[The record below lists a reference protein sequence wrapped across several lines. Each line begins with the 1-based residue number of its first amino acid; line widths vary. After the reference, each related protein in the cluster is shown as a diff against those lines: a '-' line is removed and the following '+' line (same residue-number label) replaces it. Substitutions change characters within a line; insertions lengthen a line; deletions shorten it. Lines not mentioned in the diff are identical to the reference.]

1 MPNFCAAPNCT
12 RKSTQSDLAF
22 FRFPRDPERCRIWVE
37 NCRRADLEAK
47 TSDQL
52 NKHYRLCAKHF
63 DPAMVCKTSPYR
75 TVLKDTAIPTIFD
88 LTSHLRNPHTRHRKR
103 IKELT
108 EEDLRKI
115 KERRLASSVEQLA
128 AKKDATT
135 EDSTGAAEDEPQ
147 LSTEGKEFREY
158 LRSLFE
164 VVVML
169 GKQSIPLAAGKASE
183 AEYMSNNFQALLDYR
198 MNAGDE
204 ALKRR
209 FHATAVNTEYVSATQ
224 QNQLLDI
231 CENTVR
237 EEMLMEVRESRFF
250 SLVTG
255 DLVEFADEKHLPLF
269 LHFVNQHNVLRE
281 EFLDFMSFDGDECAL
296 VERLEAQ
303 LTDRWGLSM
312 EDCRGQAHKA
322 TGTSTT
328 KMKAVAVLLME
339 KYPLA
344 LHMPSS
350 QMALNV
356 HLANSLPFPNVQ
368 VVMETL
374 RRIGAFFRTPLT
386 QDELEKAI
394 STHYQKNEE
403 KGSSLKQACASGW
416 TELHNV
422 FDVLLDMLPPLLLCM
437 DSIRDNGDGNFADA
451 VTADAY
457 SLTETLSDFE
467 IVVTV
472 VILKN
477 VLTFTRA
484 FGRNLQGETLDVFF
498 AANSL
503 TAVLHSLNEVNDNVD
518 VYHEFWYEEAVSVA
532 NVMEIPVTVPRLFL
546 RKQRAAD
553 VGEIQIEAYFKE
565 YVTVPVIRGIMQ
577 EVEDMFSETNLKALK
592 CLSLVPAVMGQMK
605 FNTTEE
611 NYADVYRGDLPSPD
625 TLLAELHCWRIKWK
639 HRGKE
644 VRLPTTIHETLQ
656 LPDVKFFPNVNA
668 FLKVLSALPV
678 LKLEDSRSDKASR
691 RLQAHL
697 DGVPVKRWI
706 KSLAMLNVNTHVK
719 HDLDVMVDK
728 YCRLYSE
735 EDPEADS
742 EEVADAEAE
751 AESEE
756 GAKADAE
763 SEDGAKADAE
773 SEEGAK
779 TDAKSEEG
787 AKADAKSEEG
797 AKADAESGEGAK
809 AHAESG
815 EGAKAHAESGEG
827 AKADAESE
835 EGAKAHAESEDGAK
849 AKAAMK

>member
-1 MPNFCAAPNCT
+1 MSSLF
-12 RKSTQSDLAF
+12 
-22 FRFPRDPERCRIWVE
+22 
-37 NCRRADLEAK
+37 
-47 TSDQL
+47 
-52 NKHYRLCAKHF
+52 
-63 DPAMVCKTSPYR
+63 
-75 TVLKDTAIPTIFD
+75 TV
-88 LTSHLRNPHTRHRKR
+88 
-103 IKELT
+103 
-108 EEDLRKI
+108 
-115 KERRLASSVEQLA
+115 ASSIDQIA
-128 AKKDATT
+128 SKKDAA
-135 EDSTGAAEDEPQ
+135 EDSTTTNEDEPQ
-147 LSTEGKEFREY
+147 LSTEEKAFREY

-164 VVVML
+164 AVVML
-169 GKQSIPLAAGKASE
+169 GKQSIPLMPLKASE
-183 AEYMSNNFQALLDYR
+183 TELKPNNFQALLDYR

-204 ALKRR
+204 ALKKR
-209 FHATAVNTEYVSATQ
+209 FEATAVNSEYLSVTQ
-224 QNQLLDI
+224 QSQLLDI

-255 DLVEFADEKHLPLF
+255 DLVEFANENHLPLF
-269 LHFVNQHNVLRE
+269 LRFVNQQNVLRE
-281 EFLDFMSFDGDECAL
+281 EFLDFVPFDGDEPAL

-322 TGTSTT
+322 TGISTT

-344 LHMPSS
+344 LHMPCSH
-350 QMALNV
+350 MALNI

-374 RRIGAFFRTPLT
+374 RRIGAFFQAQST
-386 QDELEKAI
+386 QDELEKAT

-403 KGSSLKQACASGW
+403 KGAALKQACIPGW
-416 TELHNV
+416 TEQHNV

-437 DSIRDNGDGNFADA
+437 DNIRDNEEGKFAASEVADG
-451 VTADAY
+451 Y
-457 SLTETLSDFE
+457 SIAETLADFE
-467 IVVTV
+467 IVVTI

-503 TAVLHSLNEVNDNVD
+503 TAVLHSLNEVNDNID

-532 NVMEIPVTVPRLFL
+532 TMIEIPVKVPRLFL

-553 VGEIQIEAYFKE
+553 VGEIQAEPYFKE
-565 YVTVPVIRGIMQ
+565 YVTMPVIHGIMQ

-611 NYADVYRGDLPSPD
+611 NYADVYRNDLPNPD
-625 TLLAELHCWRIKWK
+625 TLPAELHCWRIKWK

-656 LPDVKFFPNVNA
+656 LPDVKFFPNVNS
-668 FLKVLSALPV
+668 FLKVLSTLPV
-678 LKLEDSRSDKASR
+678 LKLEDSKSDTASG
-691 RLQAHL
+691 RLQAYL
-697 DGVPVKRWI
+697 DSMPPHQWN

-728 YCRLYSE
+728 YCRLYP
-735 EDPEADS
+735 EDDT
-742 EEVADAEAE
+742 EV
-751 AESEE
+751 
-756 GAKADAE
+756 
-763 SEDGAKADAE
+763 DAE
-773 SEEGAK
+773 SEEVA
-779 TDAKSEEG
+779 EEEAG
-787 AKADAKSEEG
+787 
-797 AKADAESGEGAK
+797 
-809 AHAESG
+809 
-815 EGAKAHAESGEG
+815 
-827 AKADAESE
+827 
-835 EGAKAHAESEDGAK
+835 
-849 AKAAMK
+849 MK

>member
-1 MPNFCAAPNCT
+1 MSSLF
-12 RKSTQSDLAF
+12 
-22 FRFPRDPERCRIWVE
+22 
-37 NCRRADLEAK
+37 
-47 TSDQL
+47 
-52 NKHYRLCAKHF
+52 
-63 DPAMVCKTSPYR
+63 
-75 TVLKDTAIPTIFD
+75 TV
-88 LTSHLRNPHTRHRKR
+88 
-103 IKELT
+103 
-108 EEDLRKI
+108 
-115 KERRLASSVEQLA
+115 ASSIDQIA
-128 AKKDATT
+128 SKKDAA
-135 EDSTGAAEDEPQ
+135 EDSTTTNEDEPQ
-147 LSTEGKEFREY
+147 LSTEEKAFREY

-164 VVVML
+164 AVVML
-169 GKQSIPLAAGKASE
+169 GKQSIPLMPLKASE
-183 AEYMSNNFQALLDYR
+183 TELKPNNFQALLDYR

-204 ALKRR
+204 ALKKR
-209 FHATAVNTEYVSATQ
+209 FEATAVNSEYLSVTQ
-224 QNQLLDI
+224 QSQLLDI

-255 DLVEFADEKHLPLF
+255 DLVEFANENHLPLF
-269 LHFVNQHNVLRE
+269 LRFVNQQNVLRE
-281 EFLDFMSFDGDECAL
+281 EFLDFVPFDGDEPAL

-322 TGTSTT
+322 TGISTT

-344 LHMPSS
+344 LHMPCSH
-350 QMALNV
+350 MALNI

-374 RRIGAFFRTPLT
+374 RRIGAFFQAQST

-403 KGSSLKQACASGW
+403 KGAALKQACIPGW
-416 TELHNV
+416 TEQHNV

-437 DSIRDNGDGNFADA
+437 DNIRDNEEGKFAASVVADG
-451 VTADAY
+451 Y
-457 SLTETLSDFE
+457 SIAETLADFE
-467 IVVTV
+467 IVVTI

-503 TAVLHSLNEVNDNVD
+503 TAVLHSLNEVNDNID

-532 NVMEIPVTVPRLFL
+532 TMIEIPVKIPRLFL

-553 VGEIQIEAYFKE
+553 VGEIQAEPYFKE
-565 YVTVPVIRGIMQ
+565 YVTMPVIHGIMQ

-611 NYADVYRGDLPSPD
+611 NYADVYRNDLPNPD
-625 TLLAELHCWRIKWK
+625 TLPAELHCWRIKWK

-656 LPDVKFFPNVNA
+656 LPDVKFFPNVNS
-668 FLKVLSALPV
+668 FLKVLSTLPV
-678 LKLEDSRSDKASR
+678 LKLEDSKSDTASG
-691 RLQAHL
+691 RLQAYL
-697 DGVPVKRWI
+697 DSMPPHQWN

-728 YCRLYSE
+728 YCRLYP
-735 EDPEADS
+735 EDDT
-742 EEVADAEAE
+742 EV
-751 AESEE
+751 
-756 GAKADAE
+756 
-763 SEDGAKADAE
+763 DAE
-773 SEEGAK
+773 SEEVA
-779 TDAKSEEG
+779 EEEAG
-787 AKADAKSEEG
+787 
-797 AKADAESGEGAK
+797 
-809 AHAESG
+809 
-815 EGAKAHAESGEG
+815 
-827 AKADAESE
+827 
-835 EGAKAHAESEDGAK
+835 
-849 AKAAMK
+849 MK

>member
-1 MPNFCAAPNCT
+1 MSSLF
-12 RKSTQSDLAF
+12 
-22 FRFPRDPERCRIWVE
+22 
-37 NCRRADLEAK
+37 
-47 TSDQL
+47 
-52 NKHYRLCAKHF
+52 
-63 DPAMVCKTSPYR
+63 
-75 TVLKDTAIPTIFD
+75 TV
-88 LTSHLRNPHTRHRKR
+88 
-103 IKELT
+103 
-108 EEDLRKI
+108 
-115 KERRLASSVEQLA
+115 ASSIDQIA
-128 AKKDATT
+128 SKKDAAEDGTT
-135 EDSTGAAEDEPQ
+135 TNEDEPQ
-147 LSTEGKEFREY
+147 LSTEEKAFREY

-164 VVVML
+164 AVVML
-169 GKQSIPLAAGKASE
+169 GKQSIPLMPLKASE
-183 AEYMSNNFQALLDYR
+183 TELKPNNFQALLDYR

-204 ALKRR
+204 ALKKR
-209 FHATAVNTEYVSATQ
+209 FEATAVNSEYLSVTQ
-224 QNQLLDI
+224 QSQLLDI

-255 DLVEFADEKHLPLF
+255 DLVEFSNEKHLPLF
-269 LHFVNQHNVLRE
+269 LRFVNQQNVLRE
-281 EFLDFMSFDGDECAL
+281 EFLDFVPFDGDEPAL

-322 TGTSTT
+322 TGISTT
-328 KMKAVAVLLME
+328 KMKAVAILLME

-344 LHMPSS
+344 LHMPCSH
-350 QMALNV
+350 MALNI

-374 RRIGAFFRTPLT
+374 RRIGAFFQAQST

-403 KGSSLKQACASGW
+403 KGAALKQACIPGW
-416 TELHNV
+416 TEQHNV

-437 DSIRDNGDGNFADA
+437 DNIRDNEEGKFAASVVADG
-451 VTADAY
+451 Y
-457 SLTETLSDFE
+457 SIAETLADFE
-467 IVVTV
+467 IVVTI

-503 TAVLHSLNEVNDNVD
+503 TAVLHSLNEVNDNID

-532 NVMEIPVTVPRLFL
+532 TMIEIPVKVPRLFL

-553 VGEIQIEAYFKE
+553 VGEIQAEPYFKE
-565 YVTVPVIRGIMQ
+565 YVTMPVIHGIMQ

-611 NYADVYRGDLPSPD
+611 NYADVYRNDLPNPD
-625 TLLAELHCWRIKWK
+625 TLPAELHCWRIKWK

-656 LPDVKFFPNVNA
+656 LPDVKFFPNVNS
-668 FLKVLSALPV
+668 FLKVLSTLPV
-678 LKLEDSRSDKASR
+678 LKLEDSKSDTASG
-691 RLQAHL
+691 RLQAYL
-697 DGVPVKRWI
+697 DSMPPHQWN

-728 YCRLYSE
+728 YCRLYP
-735 EDPEADS
+735 EDDT
-742 EEVADAEAE
+742 EV
-751 AESEE
+751 
-756 GAKADAE
+756 
-763 SEDGAKADAE
+763 DAE
-773 SEEGAK
+773 SEEVA
-779 TDAKSEEG
+779 EEEAG
-787 AKADAKSEEG
+787 
-797 AKADAESGEGAK
+797 
-809 AHAESG
+809 
-815 EGAKAHAESGEG
+815 
-827 AKADAESE
+827 
-835 EGAKAHAESEDGAK
+835 
-849 AKAAMK
+849 MK

>member
-1 MPNFCAAPNCT
+1 MSSLF
-12 RKSTQSDLAF
+12 
-22 FRFPRDPERCRIWVE
+22 
-37 NCRRADLEAK
+37 
-47 TSDQL
+47 
-52 NKHYRLCAKHF
+52 
-63 DPAMVCKTSPYR
+63 
-75 TVLKDTAIPTIFD
+75 TV
-88 LTSHLRNPHTRHRKR
+88 
-103 IKELT
+103 
-108 EEDLRKI
+108 
-115 KERRLASSVEQLA
+115 ASSIDQIA
-128 AKKDATT
+128 SKKDAAEDGTT
-135 EDSTGAAEDEPQ
+135 TNEDEPQ
-147 LSTEGKEFREY
+147 LSTEEKAFREY

-164 VVVML
+164 AVVML
-169 GKQSIPLAAGKASE
+169 GKQSIPLMPLKASE
-183 AEYMSNNFQALLDYR
+183 TELKPNNFQALLDYR

-204 ALKRR
+204 ALKKR
-209 FHATAVNTEYVSATQ
+209 FEATAVNSEYLSVTQ
-224 QNQLLDI
+224 QSQLLDI

-255 DLVEFADEKHLPLF
+255 DLVEFANEKHLPLF
-269 LHFVNQHNVLRE
+269 LRFVNQQNVLRE
-281 EFLDFMSFDGDECAL
+281 EFLDFVPFDGDEPAL

-322 TGTSTT
+322 TGISTT
-328 KMKAVAVLLME
+328 KMKAVAILLME

-344 LHMPSS
+344 LHMPCSH
-350 QMALNV
+350 MALNI

-374 RRIGAFFRTPLT
+374 RRIGAFFQAQST

-403 KGSSLKQACASGW
+403 KGAALKQACIPGW
-416 TELHNV
+416 TEQHNV

-437 DSIRDNGDGNFADA
+437 DNIRDNEEGKFAASVVADG
-451 VTADAY
+451 Y
-457 SLTETLSDFE
+457 SIAETLADFE
-467 IVVTV
+467 IVDTI

-503 TAVLHSLNEVNDNVD
+503 TAVLHSLNEVNDNID

-532 NVMEIPVTVPRLFL
+532 TMIEIPVKVPRLFL

-553 VGEIQIEAYFKE
+553 VGEIQAEPYFKE
-565 YVTVPVIRGIMQ
+565 YVTMPVIHGIMQ

-611 NYADVYRGDLPSPD
+611 NYADVYRNDLPNPD
-625 TLLAELHCWRIKWK
+625 TLPAELHCWRIKWK

-656 LPDVKFFPNVNA
+656 LPDVKFFPNVNS
-668 FLKVLSALPV
+668 FLKVLSTLPV
-678 LKLEDSRSDKASR
+678 LKLEDSKSDTASG
-691 RLQAHL
+691 RLQAYL
-697 DGVPVKRWI
+697 DSMPPHQWN

-728 YCRLYSE
+728 YCRLYP
-735 EDPEADS
+735 EDDT
-742 EEVADAEAE
+742 EV
-751 AESEE
+751 
-756 GAKADAE
+756 
-763 SEDGAKADAE
+763 DAE
-773 SEEGAK
+773 SEEVA
-779 TDAKSEEG
+779 EEEAG
-787 AKADAKSEEG
+787 
-797 AKADAESGEGAK
+797 
-809 AHAESG
+809 
-815 EGAKAHAESGEG
+815 
-827 AKADAESE
+827 
-835 EGAKAHAESEDGAK
+835 
-849 AKAAMK
+849 MK

>member
-88 LTSHLRNPHTRHRKR
+88 LTSHLKNPHTRHRKR

-108 EEDLRKI
+108 EEDIRKI
-115 KERRLASSVEQLA
+115 KERRLASSIEQLVS
-128 AKKDATT
+128 KKDTAV
-135 EDSTGAAEDEPQ
+135 EDSTSTNEDEPQ
-147 LSTEGKEFREY
+147 LSTEEKEFREY

-164 VVVML
+164 VMVML
-169 GKQSIPLAAGKASE
+169 GKQSIPLEANKASE
-183 AEYMSNNFQALLDYR
+183 AEHKSNNFQALLDYR
-198 MNAGDE
+198 MNSGDE
-204 ALKRR
+204 ALKKR
-209 FHATAVNTEYVSATQ
+209 FEATALNTEYLSAAQ
-224 QNQLLDI
+224 QSQLLDV

-255 DLVEFADEKHLPLF
+255 DLVEFAGEKHLPLF
-269 LHFVNQHNVLRE
+269 LRFVNQQNVLRE
-281 EFLDFMSFDGDECAL
+281 EFLDFVPFDGDESAL

-312 EDCRGQAHKA
+312 EECRGQAHKA

-344 LHMPSS
+344 LHMPCSH
-350 QMALNV
+350 MALNI
-356 HLANSLPFPNVQ
+356 HLANSLPFPSVQ

-374 RRIGAFFRTPLT
+374 RRIGAFFSTPFT
-386 QDELEKAI
+386 QDELERAI

-403 KGSSLKQACASGW
+403 KGSALKQTCGPGW
-416 TELHNV
+416 TEQHNV
-422 FDVLLDMLPPLLLCM
+422 FDVLLDLLPPLLLCM
-437 DSIRDNGDGNFADA
+437 DTIRDNVDGTFADA
-451 VTADAY
+451 VVTDAY
-457 SLTETLSDFE
+457 SIAEILADFE
-467 IVVTV
+467 IVVTI

-484 FGRNLQGETLDVFF
+484 FGRNLNGETLDVFF

-503 TAVLHSLNEVNDNVD
+503 TAVLHSLNEVSDNIE

-532 NVMEIPVTVPRLFL
+532 TVAEIPVTIPRLFL

-553 VGEIQIEAYFKE
+553 VVEIQAEVYFKE

-611 NYADVYRGDLPSPD
+611 NYAEVYRNDLPNPD
-625 TLLAELHCWRIKWK
+625 TLPAELHCWRIKWK

-656 LPDVKFFPNVNA
+656 LPDVKFFPNVNS
-668 FLKVLSALPV
+668 FLKVLSTLPV
-678 LKLEDSRSDKASR
+678 LKLEDNKTDMASD
-691 RLQAHL
+691 RLQVYL
-697 DGVPVKRWI
+697 NSVPVNQWN
-706 KSLAMLNVNTHVK
+706 KSLIMLNVNTHVK

-728 YCRLYSE
+728 YCRLYPE
-735 EDPEADS
+735 DDPEAEGEC
-742 EEVADAEAE
+742 EEAAEEDAT
-751 AESEE
+751 
-756 GAKADAE
+756 K
-763 SEDGAKADAE
+763 
-773 SEEGAK
+773 
-779 TDAKSEEG
+779 
-787 AKADAKSEEG
+787 
-797 AKADAESGEGAK
+797 
-809 AHAESG
+809 
-815 EGAKAHAESGEG
+815 
-827 AKADAESE
+827 
-835 EGAKAHAESEDGAK
+835 
-849 AKAAMK
+849 

>member
-108 EEDLRKI
+108 EEDIRKM
-115 KERRLASSVEQLA
+115 KERRLASSIEQLA
-128 AKKDATT
+128 SKKDAAA
-135 EDSTGAAEDEPQ
+135 EDSTSANDNEPQ
-147 LSTEGKEFREY
+147 LSTEEKEFREY

-169 GKQSIPLAAGKASE
+169 GKQSIPLVAGKASE
-183 AEYMSNNFQALLDYR
+183 AEHVSSNFQALLDYR

-204 ALKRR
+204 ALKKR
-209 FHATAVNTEYVSATQ
+209 FRATAVNTEYLSATQ
-224 QNQLLDI
+224 QSQLLDV

-255 DLVEFADEKHLPLF
+255 DLVEFANEKHLPLF
-269 LHFVNQHNVLRE
+269 LRFVNQHNVLRE
-281 EFLDFMSFDGDECAL
+281 EFLDFMSFDGDESAL
-296 VERLEAQ
+296 AERLEAQ

-312 EDCRGQAHKA
+312 EDCRGQGHKA

-344 LHMPSS
+344 LHMPCSH
-350 QMALNV
+350 MALNI
-356 HLANSLPFPNVQ
+356 HLASSLPFPNVQ

-374 RRIGAFFRTPLT
+374 RRIGAFFRTPFT

-394 STHYQKNEE
+394 ATHYQKNEE
-403 KGSSLKQACASGW
+403 KAATLKQACGPGW
-416 TELHNV
+416 TEQHNV

-437 DSIRDNGDGNFADA
+437 DNVRDNDDGKFTDA
-451 VTADAY
+451 VTTDAY
-457 SLTETLSDFE
+457 AVTETLSDFE
-467 IVVTV
+467 IIVTI

-503 TAVLHSLNEVNDNVD
+503 TAVLHSLNEVNDNID
-518 VYHEFWYEEAVSVA
+518 VYHEFWYEEAVSLA
-532 NVMEIPVTVPRLFL
+532 NVMEIPVKVPRLFL

-553 VGEIQIEAYFKE
+553 VGEIQAEAYFKE
-565 YVTVPVIRGIMQ
+565 YVTVAVITGIMQ

-611 NYADVYRGDLPSPD
+611 NYADVYRNDLPNPE
-625 TLLAELHCWRIKWK
+625 TLPAELHCWRIKWK

-656 LPDVKFFPNVNA
+656 LPDVKFFPNVNS

-678 LKLEDSRSDKASR
+678 LKLEDNKSDTASE
-691 RLQAHL
+691 RLQAYL
-697 DGVPVKRWI
+697 DSMPAKQWN
-706 KSLAMLNVNTHVK
+706 KSLAMLNINTHVK

-728 YCRLYSE
+728 YCRLYPE
-735 EDPEADS
+735 DDPE
-742 EEVADAEAE
+742 AEAE
-751 AESEE
+751 AEAEAEE
-756 GAKADAE
+756 IAEAEEVAK
-763 SEDGAKADAE
+763 EDVVK
-773 SEEGAK
+773 K
-779 TDAKSEEG
+779 
-787 AKADAKSEEG
+787 
-797 AKADAESGEGAK
+797 
-809 AHAESG
+809 
-815 EGAKAHAESGEG
+815 
-827 AKADAESE
+827 
-835 EGAKAHAESEDGAK
+835 
-849 AKAAMK
+849 

>member
-47 TSDQL
+47 TADQL

-75 TVLKDTAIPTIFD
+75 TVLKDTAIPTVFD
-88 LTSHLRNPHTRHRKR
+88 LTSHLKNPHTRHRKR

-115 KERRLASSVEQLA
+115 KERRLASSIDQLVS
-128 AKKDATT
+128 KKDAAAV
-135 EDSTGAAEDEPQ
+135 DGASTNEDEPQ
-147 LSTEGKEFREY
+147 LSTEEREFREY

-164 VVVML
+164 VVVLL
-169 GKQSIPLAAGKASE
+169 GKQSLSLVADEESKAGHV
-183 AEYMSNNFQALLDYR
+183 SNNFQALLDYR

-204 ALKRR
+204 ALRKR
-209 FHATAVNTEYVSATQ
+209 FEATAVNTEYLSAMQRT
-224 QNQLLDI
+224 QLLDV

-255 DLVEFADEKHLPLF
+255 DLVEFGNEKHLPLF
-269 LHFVNQHNVLRE
+269 LRFVNQQNVLRE
-281 EFLDFMSFDGDECAL
+281 EFLDFMSFDGDEAAL

-344 LHMPSS
+344 LHMSCS
-350 QMALNV
+350 HIALNV
-356 HLANSLPFPNVQ
+356 HLTNNLPFPNVQ

-374 RRIGAFFRTPLT
+374 RRIGAFFSVPFT
-386 QDELEKAI
+386 QNELEKAI
-394 STHYQKNEE
+394 CTQYPKNEE
-403 KGSSLKQACASGW
+403 KVTALKQACVSGW
-416 TELHNV
+416 TEQHNV
-422 FDVLLDMLPPLLLCM
+422 FDVLLDLLPPLLLCM
-437 DSIRDNGDGNFADA
+437 DTIRENGEGKFANSA
-451 VTADAY
+451 AADAY
-457 SLTETLSDFE
+457 SISETLADFE
-467 IVVTV
+467 IIVTI

-503 TAVLHSLNEVNDNVD
+503 TAVLHSLNEVNDNID
-518 VYHEFWYEEAVSVA
+518 VYHEFWFEEAVSVA

-553 VGEIQIEAYFKE
+553 VSEIQVEGYYKE
-565 YVTVPVIRGIMQ
+565 YVTVPVIHGVMQ

-611 NYADVYRGDLPSPD
+611 NYAEVYRNDLPNPD
-625 TLLAELHCWRIKWK
+625 TLPAELHCWRIKWK

-656 LPDVKFFPNVNA
+656 LPDVKFFPNVNS
-668 FLKVLSALPV
+668 FLKVLSTLPV
-678 LKLEDSRSDKASR
+678 LKLEDNKSDTASK
-691 RLQAHL
+691 RLQTYL
-697 DGVPVKRWI
+697 SNVPSKQWN
-706 KSLAMLNVNTHVK
+706 KSLSMLNINTHVK

-728 YCRLYSE
+728 YCRLYPE
-735 EDPEADS
+735 DDPEA
-742 EEVADAEAE
+742 EAEAEAEGEAEAEAEAE

-756 GAKADAE
+756 KAD
-763 SEDGAKADAE
+763 EDVE
-773 SEEGAK
+773 
-779 TDAKSEEG
+779 
-787 AKADAKSEEG
+787 
-797 AKADAESGEGAK
+797 
-809 AHAESG
+809 
-815 EGAKAHAESGEG
+815 
-827 AKADAESE
+827 
-835 EGAKAHAESEDGAK
+835 
-849 AKAAMK
+849 MK

>member
-1 MPNFCAAPNCT
+1 MSSLF
-12 RKSTQSDLAF
+12 
-22 FRFPRDPERCRIWVE
+22 
-37 NCRRADLEAK
+37 
-47 TSDQL
+47 
-52 NKHYRLCAKHF
+52 
-63 DPAMVCKTSPYR
+63 
-75 TVLKDTAIPTIFD
+75 TV
-88 LTSHLRNPHTRHRKR
+88 
-103 IKELT
+103 
-108 EEDLRKI
+108 
-115 KERRLASSVEQLA
+115 ASSIDQIA
-128 AKKDATT
+128 SKKDAA
-135 EDSTGAAEDEPQ
+135 EDSTTTNEDEPQ
-147 LSTEGKEFREY
+147 LSTEEKAFREY

-164 VVVML
+164 AVVML
-169 GKQSIPLAAGKASE
+169 GKQSIPLVPLKASE
-183 AEYMSNNFQALLDYR
+183 TELKPNNFQALLDYR

-204 ALKRR
+204 ALKKR
-209 FHATAVNTEYVSATQ
+209 FEATAVNSEYLSVTQ
-224 QNQLLDI
+224 QSQLLDI

-255 DLVEFADEKHLPLF
+255 DLVEFANEKHLPLF
-269 LHFVNQHNVLRE
+269 LRFVNQQNVLRE
-281 EFLDFMSFDGDECAL
+281 EFLDFVPFDGDEPAL

-322 TGTSTT
+322 TGISTT
-328 KMKAVAVLLME
+328 KMKAVAILLME

-344 LHMPSS
+344 LHMPCSH
-350 QMALNV
+350 MALNI

-374 RRIGAFFRTPLT
+374 RRIGAFFQAQST

-403 KGSSLKQACASGW
+403 KGAALKQACIPGW
-416 TELHNV
+416 TEQHNV

-437 DSIRDNGDGNFADA
+437 DNIRDNEEGKFAASVVADG
-451 VTADAY
+451 Y
-457 SLTETLSDFE
+457 SIAETLADFE
-467 IVVTV
+467 IVVTI

-503 TAVLHSLNEVNDNVD
+503 TAVLHSLNEVNDNID

-532 NVMEIPVTVPRLFL
+532 TMIEIPVKVPRLFL

-553 VGEIQIEAYFKE
+553 VGEIQAEPYFKE
-565 YVTVPVIRGIMQ
+565 YVTMPVIHGIMQ

-611 NYADVYRGDLPSPD
+611 NYADVYRNDLPNPD
-625 TLLAELHCWRIKWK
+625 TLPAELHCWRIKWK

-656 LPDVKFFPNVNA
+656 LPDVKFFPNVNS
-668 FLKVLSALPV
+668 FLKVLSTLPV
-678 LKLEDSRSDKASR
+678 LKLEDSKSDTASG
-691 RLQAHL
+691 RLQAYL
-697 DGVPVKRWI
+697 DSMPPHQWN

-728 YCRLYSE
+728 YCRLYP
-735 EDPEADS
+735 EDDT
-742 EEVADAEAE
+742 EV
-751 AESEE
+751 
-756 GAKADAE
+756 
-763 SEDGAKADAE
+763 DAE
-773 SEEGAK
+773 SEEVA
-779 TDAKSEEG
+779 EEEAG
-787 AKADAKSEEG
+787 
-797 AKADAESGEGAK
+797 
-809 AHAESG
+809 
-815 EGAKAHAESGEG
+815 
-827 AKADAESE
+827 
-835 EGAKAHAESEDGAK
+835 
-849 AKAAMK
+849 MK

>member
-1 MPNFCAAPNCT
+1 MSSLF
-12 RKSTQSDLAF
+12 
-22 FRFPRDPERCRIWVE
+22 
-37 NCRRADLEAK
+37 
-47 TSDQL
+47 
-52 NKHYRLCAKHF
+52 
-63 DPAMVCKTSPYR
+63 
-75 TVLKDTAIPTIFD
+75 TV
-88 LTSHLRNPHTRHRKR
+88 
-103 IKELT
+103 
-108 EEDLRKI
+108 
-115 KERRLASSVEQLA
+115 ASSIDQIA
-128 AKKDATT
+128 SKKDAA
-135 EDSTGAAEDEPQ
+135 EDSTTTNEDEPQ
-147 LSTEGKEFREY
+147 LSTEEKAFREY

-164 VVVML
+164 AVVML
-169 GKQSIPLAAGKASE
+169 GKQSIPLMPLKASE
-183 AEYMSNNFQALLDYR
+183 TELKPNNFQALLDYR

-204 ALKRR
+204 ALKKR
-209 FHATAVNTEYVSATQ
+209 FEATAVNSEYLSVTQ
-224 QNQLLDI
+224 QSQLLDI

-255 DLVEFADEKHLPLF
+255 DLVEFANEKHLPLF
-269 LHFVNQHNVLRE
+269 LRFVNQQNVLRE
-281 EFLDFMSFDGDECAL
+281 EFLDFVPFDGDEPAL

-322 TGTSTT
+322 TGISTT
-328 KMKAVAVLLME
+328 KMKAVAILLME

-344 LHMPSS
+344 LHMSCS
-350 QMALNV
+350 HMALNI

-374 RRIGAFFRTPLT
+374 RRIGAFFQAQST

-403 KGSSLKQACASGW
+403 KGAALKQACIPGW
-416 TELHNV
+416 IEQHNV

-437 DSIRDNGDGNFADA
+437 DNIRDNEEGKFAASVVADG
-451 VTADAY
+451 Y
-457 SLTETLSDFE
+457 SIAETLADFE
-467 IVVTV
+467 IVVTI

-503 TAVLHSLNEVNDNVD
+503 TAVLHSLNEVNDNID

-532 NVMEIPVTVPRLFL
+532 TMIEIPVKVPRLFL

-553 VGEIQIEAYFKE
+553 VGEIQAEPYFKE
-565 YVTVPVIRGIMQ
+565 YVTMPVIHGIMQ

-611 NYADVYRGDLPSPD
+611 NYADVYRNDLPNPD
-625 TLLAELHCWRIKWK
+625 TLPAELHCWRIKWK

-656 LPDVKFFPNVNA
+656 LPDVKFFPNVNS
-668 FLKVLSALPV
+668 FLKVLSTLPV
-678 LKLEDSRSDKASR
+678 LKLEDSKSDTASG
-691 RLQAHL
+691 RLQAYL
-697 DGVPVKRWI
+697 DSMPPHQWN

-728 YCRLYSE
+728 YCRLYP
-735 EDPEADS
+735 EDDT
-742 EEVADAEAE
+742 EV
-751 AESEE
+751 
-756 GAKADAE
+756 
-763 SEDGAKADAE
+763 DAE
-773 SEEGAK
+773 SEEVA
-779 TDAKSEEG
+779 EEEAG
-787 AKADAKSEEG
+787 
-797 AKADAESGEGAK
+797 
-809 AHAESG
+809 
-815 EGAKAHAESGEG
+815 
-827 AKADAESE
+827 
-835 EGAKAHAESEDGAK
+835 
-849 AKAAMK
+849 MK

>member
-88 LTSHLRNPHTRHRKR
+88 LTSHLRNPHTRHRKQ

-108 EEDLRKI
+108 EEDIKKM
-115 KERRLASSVEQLA
+115 KERRLASSIEQLNSVKDEA
-128 AKKDATT
+128 ADG
-135 EDSTGAAEDEPQ
+135 STNTNENEPQ
-147 LSTEGKEFREY
+147 LSTEERAFREY

-164 VVVML
+164 VSVLL
-169 GKQSIPLAAGKASE
+169 GKQSIPLAADRAPE
-183 AEYMSNNFQALLDYR
+183 PEQMSNNFQALLNYR

-204 ALKRR
+204 ALKKR
-209 FHATAVNTEYVSATQ
+209 FEATAVNTEYLSATQ
-224 QNQLLDI
+224 QSQLLDV

-255 DLVEFADEKHLPLF
+255 DLVDFANEKHLPLF
-269 LHFVNQHNVLRE
+269 LRFVNQQNILRE
-281 EFLDFMSFDGDECAL
+281 EFVDFMPFDGDESAL

-344 LHMPSS
+344 LHMPCSH
-350 QMALNV
+350 MALNI
-356 HLANSLPFPNVQ
+356 HLANNLPFPNVQ

-374 RRIGAFFRTPLT
+374 RRIGAFFRIPFT

-403 KGSSLKQACASGW
+403 KGTALKQACGPGW
-416 TELHNV
+416 TEQHNV
-422 FDVLLDMLPPLLLCM
+422 FDVLLDLLPTLLLCM
-437 DSIRDNGDGNFADA
+437 DSIRDNVDGRFADA
-451 VTADAY
+451 TAADAY
-457 SLTETLSDFE
+457 SISESLADFE
-467 IVVTV
+467 IIVTI

-503 TAVLHSLNEVNDNVD
+503 TAVLHSLNEVNDNID
-518 VYHEFWYEEAVSVA
+518 VYHEFWYEEAVSLA
-532 NVMEIPVTVPRLFL
+532 SVMEIPLKIPRLFL

-553 VGEIQIEAYFKE
+553 VGEIQAEAYFKE
-565 YVTVPVIRGIMQ
+565 YVTVPCIHGIMQ

-611 NYADVYRGDLPSPD
+611 NYADVYRNDLPNPD
-625 TLLAELHCWRIKWK
+625 TLPAELHCWRIKWK

-656 LPDVKFFPNVNA
+656 LPDVKFFPNVNS
-668 FLKVLSALPV
+668 FLKVLSTLPV
-678 LKLEDSRSDKASR
+678 LKLEDNKSETASA
-691 RLQAHL
+691 RLQDYFDSMPA
-697 DGVPVKRWI
+697 KQWN

-728 YCRLYSE
+728 YCRLYP
-735 EDPEADS
+735 EDDP
-742 EEVADAEAE
+742 EAE
-751 AESEE
+751 AESE
-756 GAKADAE
+756 GAAE
-763 SEDGAKADAE
+763 EDV
-773 SEEGAK
+773 
-779 TDAKSEEG
+779 
-787 AKADAKSEEG
+787 
-797 AKADAESGEGAK
+797 
-809 AHAESG
+809 
-815 EGAKAHAESGEG
+815 
-827 AKADAESE
+827 
-835 EGAKAHAESEDGAK
+835 
-849 AKAAMK
+849 MK

>member
-103 IKELT
+103 IKEL
-108 EEDLRKI
+108 LG
-115 KERRLASSVEQLA
+115 S
-128 AKKDATT
+128 KKDAVEDSTSTT
-135 EDSTGAAEDEPQ
+135 EDEPL
-147 LSTEGKEFREY
+147 LSTEEKDLREY

-169 GKQSIPLAAGKASE
+169 GKQSIPLVVGRASE
-183 AEYMSNNFQALLDYR
+183 AENMSNNFQALLDYR

-204 ALKRR
+204 ALKKK
-209 FHATAVNTEYVSATQ
+209 FQATAVNTEYVSATQ

-255 DLVEFADEKHLPLF
+255 DLVEFANETHLPLF

-281 EFLDFMSFDGDECAL
+281 EFLDFMSFDGDESAL

-322 TGTSTT
+322 TGTYTT

-344 LHMPSS
+344 LHMPCSHL
-350 QMALNV
+350 ALNV

-374 RRIGAFFRTPLT
+374 RRIGAFFRTPFT

-403 KGSSLKQACASGW
+403 KAATLKLACGSGW
-416 TELHNV
+416 TQQHSV
-422 FDVLLDMLPPLLLCM
+422 FDVLLDMLPPLLMCM
-437 DSIRDNGDGNFADA
+437 DNIRDNDDGKFADA
-451 VTADAY
+451 VAANAY
-457 SLTETLSDFE
+457 SVTETLSDFE
-467 IVVTV
+467 VVVTV

-484 FGRNLQGETLDVFF
+484 FGKNLQGETLDVFF

-503 TAVLHSLNEVNDNVD
+503 TAVLHSLNEVNDNID
-518 VYHEFWYEEAVSVA
+518 VYHEFWYEEAVTVA

-553 VGEIQIEAYFKE
+553 VGEIQAEAYFKE
-565 YVTVPVIRGIMQ
+565 YVTVPVIHGIMQ

-611 NYADVYRGDLPSPD
+611 NYADVYRNDLPSPD

-656 LPDVKFFPNVNA
+656 LPDVKFFPNVDS

-678 LKLEDSRSDKASR
+678 LKLEDNKSEKASD
-691 RLQAHL
+691 RLQAYL
-697 DGVPVKRWI
+697 DGVPATQWNR
-706 KSLAMLNVNTHVK
+706 SLAMLNINTHVK

-728 YCRLYSE
+728 YCRLYP
-735 EDPEADS
+735 EDDPDAEADA
-742 EEVADAEAE
+742 EAVAQAEADAEAVAEPVAEPEAEAE
-751 AESEE
+751 AEPMAEE
-756 GAKADAE
+756 EAEPMAEEEAEPMAEAEAEVEAEAAAEPMAEEEDA
-763 SEDGAKADAE
+763 AT
-773 SEEGAK
+773 K
-779 TDAKSEEG
+779 TI
-787 AKADAKSEEG
+787 
-797 AKADAESGEGAK
+797 
-809 AHAESG
+809 
-815 EGAKAHAESGEG
+815 
-827 AKADAESE
+827 
-835 EGAKAHAESEDGAK
+835 
-849 AKAAMK
+849 

>member
-88 LTSHLRNPHTRHRKR
+88 LTSHLKNPHTRHRKR

-108 EEDLRKI
+108 EEDIRKI
-115 KERRLASSVEQLA
+115 KERRLASSIDQIA
-128 AKKDATT
+128 SKKDAA
-135 EDSTGAAEDEPQ
+135 EDSTTTNEDEPQ
-147 LSTEGKEFREY
+147 LSTEEKAFREY

-164 VVVML
+164 AVVML
-169 GKQSIPLAAGKASE
+169 GKQSIPLMPLKASE
-183 AEYMSNNFQALLDYR
+183 TELKPNNFQALLDYR

-204 ALKRR
+204 ALKKR
-209 FHATAVNTEYVSATQ
+209 FEATAVNSEYLSVTQ
-224 QNQLLDI
+224 QSQLLDV

-255 DLVEFADEKHLPLF
+255 DLVDFANEKHLPLF
-269 LHFVNQHNVLRE
+269 LRFVNQQNVLRE
-281 EFLDFMSFDGDECAL
+281 EFLDFVPFDGDEPAL

-322 TGTSTT
+322 TGISTT

-344 LHMPSS
+344 LHMPCSH
-350 QMALNV
+350 MALNI

-374 RRIGAFFRTPLT
+374 RRIGAFFQAHST

-403 KGSSLKQACASGW
+403 KGAALKQACIPGW
-416 TELHNV
+416 TEQHNV

-437 DSIRDNGDGNFADA
+437 DNIRDNEEGKFAASLVA
-451 VTADAY
+451 VGY
-457 SLTETLSDFE
+457 SIAETLADFE
-467 IVVTV
+467 IVVTI

-503 TAVLHSLNEVNDNVD
+503 TAVLHSLNEVNDNID

-532 NVMEIPVTVPRLFL
+532 TMIEIPVKVPRLFL

-553 VGEIQIEAYFKE
+553 VGEIQAEPYFKE
-565 YVTVPVIRGIMQ
+565 YVTMPVIHGIMQ

-611 NYADVYRGDLPSPD
+611 NYADVYRNDLPNPD
-625 TLLAELHCWRIKWK
+625 TLPAELHCWRIKWK

-656 LPDVKFFPNVNA
+656 LPDVKFFPNVNS
-668 FLKVLSALPV
+668 FLKVLSTLPV
-678 LKLEDSRSDKASR
+678 LKLEDSKSDTASG
-691 RLQAHL
+691 RLQAYL
-697 DGVPVKRWI
+697 DSMPPQQWN

-728 YCRLYSE
+728 YCRLYP
-735 EDPEADS
+735 EDDT
-742 EEVADAEAE
+742 EV
-751 AESEE
+751 
-756 GAKADAE
+756 
-763 SEDGAKADAE
+763 DAE
-773 SEEGAK
+773 SEEVA
-779 TDAKSEEG
+779 EEEAG
-787 AKADAKSEEG
+787 
-797 AKADAESGEGAK
+797 
-809 AHAESG
+809 
-815 EGAKAHAESGEG
+815 
-827 AKADAESE
+827 
-835 EGAKAHAESEDGAK
+835 
-849 AKAAMK
+849 MK

>member
-88 LTSHLRNPHTRHRKR
+88 LTSHLNNPHTRHRKQ

-108 EEDLRKI
+108 EEDIRKI
-115 KERRLASSVEQLA
+115 KERRLASSVEQLNS
-128 AKKDATT
+128 KKDAT
-135 EDSTGAAEDEPQ
+135 AEDGTSTNENEPQ
-147 LSTEGKEFREY
+147 LSTEEKAFREP

-164 VVVML
+164 ILVMVA
-169 GKQSIPLAAGKASE
+169 KQSIPLVTEQASE
-183 AEYMSNNFQALLDYR
+183 SDGLSNNFQALIDFR

-204 ALKRR
+204 ALKKR
-209 FHATAVNTEYVSATQ
+209 FKTTAVNAEYLSATQ
-224 QNQLLDI
+224 LSQLLDV

-250 SLVTG
+250 SLVTD
-255 DLVEFADEKHLPLF
+255 DLVEFAQEKYLPLF
-269 LHFVNQHNVLRE
+269 LRFVNQQNALRE
-281 EFLDFMSFDGDECAL
+281 EFLDFVSFDGDECAL
-296 VERLEAQ
+296 AERLEAQ

-328 KMKAVAVLLME
+328 KMKAVAMLLME

-344 LHMPSS
+344 LHMPYSH
-350 QMALNV
+350 MALNI

-374 RRIGAFFRTPLT
+374 RRIEAFFRTQFT
-386 QDELEKAI
+386 QDELRKAI
-394 STHYQKNEE
+394 STHYQKNEDRGNVLLE
-403 KGSSLKQACASGW
+403 ACGSGW
-416 TELHNV
+416 TKQHNV
-422 FDVLLDMLPPLLLCM
+422 FDVLLDILPPLLLCM
-437 DSIRDNGDGNFADA
+437 DNIWDNDEGKFSDAAREDASSI
-451 VTADAY
+451 
-457 SLTETLSDFE
+457 SETLVEFE
-467 IVVTV
+467 IIVTI

-477 VLTFTRA
+477 VLTFSRA

-503 TAVLHSLNEVNDNVD
+503 TAVLHSLNEVNDNID
-518 VYHEFWYEEAVSVA
+518 VYHEFWYEEAMSVA
-532 NVMEIPVTVPRLFL
+532 NVMEIPVKIPRVFL
-546 RKQRAAD
+546 RKQHAANMGD
-553 VGEIQIEAYFKE
+553 IQPESYFKE
-565 YVTVPVIRGIMQ
+565 YVTVPVINGIMQ
-577 EVEDMFSETNLKALK
+577 EVEEMFSETNLKALK

-611 NYADVYRGDLPSPD
+611 NYADAYRNDLPNPD
-625 TLLAELHCWRIKWK
+625 TLPAELHCWRIKWK

-656 LPDVKFFPNVNA
+656 LPDVKFFPNVNT
-668 FLKVLSALPV
+668 FLKVLSTLPV
-678 LKLEDSRSDKASR
+678 LKLEDSKSDTSSKQ
-691 RLQAHL
+691 LQAYL
-697 DGVPVKRWI
+697 DSMPMKQWN
-706 KSLAMLNVNTHVK
+706 KSLVILNINSHVK

-728 YCRLYSE
+728 YCRLYP
-735 EDPEADS
+735 EDDP
-742 EEVADAEAE
+742 EAE

-756 GAKADAE
+756 VAE
-763 SEDGAKADAE
+763 EDV
-773 SEEGAK
+773 
-779 TDAKSEEG
+779 
-787 AKADAKSEEG
+787 
-797 AKADAESGEGAK
+797 
-809 AHAESG
+809 
-815 EGAKAHAESGEG
+815 
-827 AKADAESE
+827 
-835 EGAKAHAESEDGAK
+835 
-849 AKAAMK
+849 MK

>member
-1 MPNFCAAPNCT
+1 METEEKN
-12 RKSTQSDLAF
+12 
-22 FRFPRDPERCRIWVE
+22 ECRIWVE

-88 LTSHLRNPHTRHRKR
+88 LTSHLKNPHTRHRKR

-108 EEDLRKI
+108 EEDIRKI
-115 KERRLASSVEQLA
+115 KERRLASSIDQIA
-128 AKKDATT
+128 SKKDAA
-135 EDSTGAAEDEPQ
+135 EDSTTTNEDEPQ
-147 LSTEGKEFREY
+147 LSTEEKAFREY

-164 VVVML
+164 AVVML
-169 GKQSIPLAAGKASE
+169 GKQSIPLMPLKASE
-183 AEYMSNNFQALLDYR
+183 TELKPNNFQALLDYR

-204 ALKRR
+204 ALKKR
-209 FHATAVNTEYVSATQ
+209 FEATAVNSEYLSVTQ
-224 QNQLLDI
+224 QSQLLDI

-255 DLVEFADEKHLPLF
+255 DLVEFANEKHLPLF
-269 LHFVNQHNVLRE
+269 LRFVNQQNVLRE
-281 EFLDFMSFDGDECAL
+281 EFLDFVPFDGDEPAL

-322 TGTSTT
+322 TGISTT
-328 KMKAVAVLLME
+328 KMKAVAILLME

-344 LHMPSS
+344 LHMPCSH
-350 QMALNV
+350 MALNI

-374 RRIGAFFRTPLT
+374 RRIGAFFQAQST

-403 KGSSLKQACASGW
+403 KGAALKQACIPGW
-416 TELHNV
+416 TEQHNV

-437 DSIRDNGDGNFADA
+437 DNIRDNEEGKFAASVVADG
-451 VTADAY
+451 Y
-457 SLTETLSDFE
+457 SIAETLADFE
-467 IVVTV
+467 IVVTI

-503 TAVLHSLNEVNDNVD
+503 TAVLHSLNEVNDNID

-532 NVMEIPVTVPRLFL
+532 TMIEIPVKVPRLFL

-553 VGEIQIEAYFKE
+553 VGEIQAEPYFKE
-565 YVTVPVIRGIMQ
+565 YVTMPVIHGIMQ

-611 NYADVYRGDLPSPD
+611 NYADVYRNDLPNPD
-625 TLLAELHCWRIKWK
+625 TLPAELHCWRIKWK

-656 LPDVKFFPNVNA
+656 LPDVKFFPNVNS
-668 FLKVLSALPV
+668 FLKVLSTLPV
-678 LKLEDSRSDKASR
+678 LKLEDSKSDTASG
-691 RLQAHL
+691 RLQAYL
-697 DGVPVKRWI
+697 DSMPPHQWN

-728 YCRLYSE
+728 YCRLYP
-735 EDPEADS
+735 EDDT
-742 EEVADAEAE
+742 EV
-751 AESEE
+751 
-756 GAKADAE
+756 
-763 SEDGAKADAE
+763 DAE
-773 SEEGAK
+773 SEEVA
-779 TDAKSEEG
+779 EEEAG
-787 AKADAKSEEG
+787 
-797 AKADAESGEGAK
+797 
-809 AHAESG
+809 
-815 EGAKAHAESGEG
+815 
-827 AKADAESE
+827 
-835 EGAKAHAESEDGAK
+835 
-849 AKAAMK
+849 MK

>member
-1 MPNFCAAPNCT
+1 
-12 RKSTQSDLAF
+12 
-22 FRFPRDPERCRIWVE
+22 
-37 NCRRADLEAK
+37 
-47 TSDQL
+47 
-52 NKHYRLCAKHF
+52 
-63 DPAMVCKTSPYR
+63 MVCKTSPYR

-88 LTSHLRNPHTRHRKR
+88 LTSHLKNPHTRHRKR

-108 EEDLRKI
+108 EEDIRKI
-115 KERRLASSVEQLA
+115 KERRLASSIDQIA
-128 AKKDATT
+128 SKKDAV
-135 EDSTGAAEDEPQ
+135 EDSTTTNEDEPQ
-147 LSTEGKEFREY
+147 LSTEEKAFREY

-164 VVVML
+164 AVVML
-169 GKQSIPLAAGKASE
+169 GKQSIPLMPLKASE
-183 AEYMSNNFQALLDYR
+183 TELKPNNFQALLDYR

-204 ALKRR
+204 ALKKR
-209 FHATAVNTEYVSATQ
+209 FEATAVNSEYLSVTQ
-224 QNQLLDI
+224 QSQLLDV

-255 DLVEFADEKHLPLF
+255 DLVEFANEKHLPLF
-269 LHFVNQHNVLRE
+269 LRFVNQQNVLRE
-281 EFLDFMSFDGDECAL
+281 EFLDFVPFDGDEPAL

-322 TGTSTT
+322 TGISTT

-344 LHMPSS
+344 LHMPCSH
-350 QMALNV
+350 MALNV
-356 HLANSLPFPNVQ
+356 HLTNSLPFPNVQ

-374 RRIGAFFRTPLT
+374 RRIGAFFQTQST
-386 QDELEKAI
+386 QDELKKAI

-403 KGSSLKQACASGW
+403 KGAALKQACSPGW
-416 TELHNV
+416 TEEHNV

-437 DSIRDNGDGNFADA
+437 DNIRDNEEGKFAASVVADG
-451 VTADAY
+451 Y
-457 SLTETLSDFE
+457 SIAETLADFE
-467 IVVTV
+467 IVVTI

-503 TAVLHSLNEVNDNVD
+503 TAVLHSLNEVNDNID

-532 NVMEIPVTVPRLFL
+532 TVIEIPVKVPRLFL

-553 VGEIQIEAYFKE
+553 VGEIQAEPYFKE
-565 YVTVPVIRGIMQ
+565 YVTMPVIHGIMQ

-611 NYADVYRGDLPSPD
+611 NYADVYRNDLPNPD
-625 TLLAELHCWRIKWK
+625 TLPAELHCWRIKWK

-656 LPDVKFFPNVNA
+656 LPDVKFFPNVNS
-668 FLKVLSALPV
+668 FLKVLSTLPV
-678 LKLEDSRSDKASR
+678 LKLEDSKSDTASG
-691 RLQAHL
+691 RLQAYL
-697 DGVPVKRWI
+697 DSMPPQQWN

-728 YCRLYSE
+728 YCRLYP
-735 EDPEADS
+735 EDDT
-742 EEVADAEAE
+742 EV
-751 AESEE
+751 
-756 GAKADAE
+756 
-763 SEDGAKADAE
+763 DAE
-773 SEEGAK
+773 SEEVAEE
-779 TDAKSEEG
+779 DAG
-787 AKADAKSEEG
+787 
-797 AKADAESGEGAK
+797 
-809 AHAESG
+809 
-815 EGAKAHAESGEG
+815 
-827 AKADAESE
+827 
-835 EGAKAHAESEDGAK
+835 
-849 AKAAMK
+849 MK

>member
-1 MPNFCAAPNCT
+1 
-12 RKSTQSDLAF
+12 
-22 FRFPRDPERCRIWVE
+22 
-37 NCRRADLEAK
+37 
-47 TSDQL
+47 
-52 NKHYRLCAKHF
+52 
-63 DPAMVCKTSPYR
+63 MVCKTSPYR

-88 LTSHLRNPHTRHRKR
+88 LTSHLRNPHARHRKR

-108 EEDLRKI
+108 EEDIRKI
-115 KERRLASSVEQLA
+115 KERRLASSVEQLNS
-128 AKKDATT
+128 KKDAAA
-135 EDSTGAAEDEPQ
+135 EDSTSANEDEPQ
-147 LSTEGKEFREY
+147 LSTEEKAFREY

-164 VVVML
+164 VLVML
-169 GKQSIPLAAGKASE
+169 GKQSIPLVTDKASE
-183 AEYMSNNFQALLDYR
+183 AEHRSTNFQALMDYR

-204 ALKRR
+204 ALKKR
-209 FHATAVNTEYVSATQ
+209 FEATAVNTEYLSATQ
-224 QNQLLDI
+224 QSQLLDV

-255 DLVEFADEKHLPLF
+255 DLVEFANEKHLPLF
-269 LHFVNQHNVLRE
+269 LRFVNQQNVLRE
-281 EFLDFMSFDGDECAL
+281 EFLDFMPFDGDEPAL

-344 LHMPSS
+344 LHMPCSH
-350 QMALNV
+350 MALNI

-374 RRIGAFFRTPLT
+374 RRIGAFFRTPFT

-403 KGSSLKQACASGW
+403 KGTALQQACDSGW
-416 TELHNV
+416 TEQHNV

-437 DSIRDNGDGNFADA
+437 DSVWDNSDGKFAEA
-451 VTADAY
+451 VAADAY
-457 SLTETLSDFE
+457 SIAETLADFE
-467 IVVTV
+467 TIVTV

-484 FGRNLQGETLDVFF
+484 FGRNLQAETLDVFF

-503 TAVLHSLNEVNDNVD
+503 TAVLHSLNEVNDNID
-518 VYHEFWYEEAVSVA
+518 VYHEFWYEEAVNVA
-532 NVMEIPVTVPRLFL
+532 NVMEVPEKVPRLFL

-553 VGEIQIEAYFKE
+553 AGEVQAEAYFKE
-565 YVTVPVIRGIMQ
+565 YVTVPVIHGIMQ
-577 EVEDMFSETNLKALK
+577 EVEEMFSDTNLKALK

-611 NYADVYRGDLPSPD
+611 NYADVYRNDLPNPD
-625 TLLAELHCWRIKWK
+625 TLPAELHCWRIKWK

-656 LPDVKFFPNVNA
+656 LPDVKFFPNVNS
-668 FLKVLSALPV
+668 FLKVLSTLPV
-678 LKLEDSRSDKASR
+678 LKLEGNKSDTASE
-691 RLQAHL
+691 RLHAYL
-697 DGVPVKRWI
+697 DGTPAKQWN
-706 KSLAMLNVNTHVK
+706 KSLAMLNINTHVK

-728 YCRLYSE
+728 YCRLYA
-735 EDPEADS
+735 EDDP
-742 EEVADAEAE
+742 EAE

-756 GAKADAE
+756 VA
-763 SEDGAKADAE
+763 
-773 SEEGAK
+773 EEGA
-779 TDAKSEEG
+779 AN
-787 AKADAKSEEG
+787 
-797 AKADAESGEGAK
+797 
-809 AHAESG
+809 
-815 EGAKAHAESGEG
+815 
-827 AKADAESE
+827 
-835 EGAKAHAESEDGAK
+835 
-849 AKAAMK
+849 

>member
-108 EEDLRKI
+108 EEDLKKI
-115 KERRLASSVEQLA
+115 KERLLVSSIEQLA
-128 AKKDATT
+128 SKKDAAV
-135 EDSTGAAEDEPQ
+135 EDSSSTNEDEPQ
-147 LSTEGKEFREY
+147 LSTEEKEFREY

-169 GKQSIPLAAGKASE
+169 GEQSIPLVACKASE

-204 ALKRR
+204 ALKKR
-209 FHATAVNTEYVSATQ
+209 FQATAVNTEYLSATQ
-224 QNQLLDI
+224 QSQLLDI
-231 CENTVR
+231 CETTVR

-255 DLVEFADEKHLPLF
+255 DLVEFANEKHLPLF
-269 LHFVNQHNVLRE
+269 LRFVNQHNVLRE
-281 EFLDFMSFDGDECAL
+281 EFLDCMLFDGDESAL
-296 VERLEAQ
+296 VERLEAH

-312 EDCRGQAHKA
+312 EECRGQAHKA

-328 KMKAVAVLLME
+328 KMKAVAVLLVE

-344 LHMPSS
+344 LHMPCSH
-350 QMALNV
+350 MALNI

-374 RRIGAFFRTPLT
+374 RRINTFFRTPFT

-403 KGSSLKQACASGW
+403 KGTTLKEACGSGW
-416 TELHNV
+416 TEQHSV

-437 DSIRDNGDGNFADA
+437 DNIRDNDDGRFADSVA
-451 VTADAY
+451 ADAY
-457 SLTETLSDFE
+457 SFTETLSDFE
-467 IVVTV
+467 IIVTV

-503 TAVLHSLNEVNDNVD
+503 TAVLHSLNEVNDNID

-532 NVMEIPVTVPRLFL
+532 SVMEIPVMVPRLFL

-553 VGEIQIEAYFKE
+553 VGEIQAEVYFKE
-565 YVTVPVIRGIMQ
+565 YVTVPVIHGVMQ
-577 EVEDMFSETNLKALK
+577 EVEDMFCETNLKALK

-611 NYADVYRGDLPSPD
+611 NYADVYRNDLPNPD
-625 TLLAELHCWRIKWK
+625 TLPAELHCWRIKWK

-656 LPDVKFFPNVNA
+656 LPDVKFFPNVNS
-668 FLKVLSALPV
+668 FLKVLSALPA
-678 LKLEDSRSDKASR
+678 LKLEDNKCDTASA
-691 RLQAHL
+691 RLQAYL
-697 DGVPVKRWI
+697 DGMSAKQWN
-706 KSLAMLNVNTHVK
+706 KSLAMLYVNTHVK

-728 YCRLYSE
+728 YCRLYAE
-735 EDPEADS
+735 DDPE
-742 EEVADAEAE
+742 AEAE

-756 GAKADAE
+756 VAE
-763 SEDGAKADAE
+763 EVAE
-773 SEEGAK
+773 EA
-779 TDAKSEEG
+779 
-787 AKADAKSEEG
+787 
-797 AKADAESGEGAK
+797 
-809 AHAESG
+809 
-815 EGAKAHAESGEG
+815 
-827 AKADAESE
+827 
-835 EGAKAHAESEDGAK
+835 
-849 AKAAMK
+849 AAMK